1 MDAVFISAKVRH
13 RALLAVKSHRDAE
26 HTLSAVAPH
35 QKKGK
40 PMPLYEHVLIARQD
54 ISSTEVDS
62 INEGLK
68 SFIEDNGGKVAK
80 VEYWGLRS
88 MAYRMNKNR
97 KGHYTLLAIEAP
109 SEVLQEMERKL
120 RINEDILRTL
130 TIRVEEFSED
140 PSPILIKREERKR
153 RQERY

>member
-1 MDAVFISAKVRH
+1 
-13 RALLAVKSHRDAE
+13 
-26 HTLSAVAPH
+26 
-35 QKKGK
+35 
-40 PMPLYEHVLIARQD
+40 MPLYEHVLIARQD
-54 ISSTEVDS
+54 ISSAEVDS

-97 KGHYTLLAIEAP
+97 KGHYTLLDIEAP
-109 SEVLQEMERKL
+109 SDVVQEMERKE

-130 TIRVEEFSED
+130 TIRVDEFSED
-140 PSPILIKREERKR
+140 PSPILVKREERKR